1 MGPLCNQQMRIALRA
16 VEKKLCNMV
25 LTDQAKAEARDAF
38 VVFDENYEGD
48 NIDAFYLGDICRA
61 LGCNCTNGTLKSVG
75 MTDEIGQKRITFEEF
90 LPILEQ
96 VKADKKDTGLRED
109 YIEGLKVF
117 DKTGDGLI
125 SMSELQSVLCSLGE
139 KLEAHESTELFR
151 LLDISEDEDGQI
163 DYQDFIDKLLAAC
176 V

>member
-1 MGPLCNQQMRIALRA
+1 
-16 VEKKLCNMV
+16 MV

-75 MTDEIGQKRITFEEF
+75 MTDELGQKRITFEEF

-96 VKADKKDTGLRED
+96 SWRRKNRSSCSDFSTFPKTKTDKSIIK
-109 YIEGLKVF
+109 
-117 DKTGDGLI
+117 I
-125 SMSELQSVLCSLGE
+125 SLTSCWQHASKNC
-139 KLEAHESTELFR
+139 KHRICFKESKW
-151 LLDISEDEDGQI
+151 SG
-163 DYQDFIDKLLAAC
+163 
-176 V
+176 

>member
-1 MGPLCNQQMRIALRA
+1 
-16 VEKKLCNMV
+16 MV

-139 KLEAHESTELFR
+139 KLEAQESVELFR

-176 V
+176 DTPA